1 MKQWRVNA
9 WIRVANPGVTVWN
22 GSSHQTDTRQQQINT
37 VVMANSYYEPKSM
50 VEGQYG
56 SSLIGTPVIT
66 EG

>member
-9 WIRVANPGVTVWN
+9 WIKTFNSGSQVWN
-22 GSSHQTDTRQQQINT
+22 GGSYQADTRQQQINT
-37 VVMANSYYEPKSM
+37 VIMANSYYEAKSM